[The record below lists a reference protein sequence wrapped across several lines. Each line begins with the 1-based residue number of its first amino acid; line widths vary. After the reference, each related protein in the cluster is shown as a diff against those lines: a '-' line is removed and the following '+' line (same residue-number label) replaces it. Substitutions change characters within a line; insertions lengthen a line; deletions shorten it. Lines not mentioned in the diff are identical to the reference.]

1 MIIMYNIVYA
11 IVFCIIVFFMWMSV
25 IFSYADKK
33 YGVER
38 LFISVKKAIA
48 TYVISIMISI
58 VLTVITY
65 IIISFVQNF

>member
-1 MIIMYNIVYA
+1 MYNIVYA